1 MTFGTGHSEA
11 TLVQFPY
18 MYVARLRRR
27 TLRIIGLSTWVVA
40 SLPTLLICWHTP
52 GCTTPARFTLWVAAF
67 LLYGAVFWLASAAVD
82 DLAAASKRSGAHNI
96 ALIAVQSAATLLMV
110 YLVPC
115 FSISILLVPVAWQAA
130 LLLPLPTSIIWI
142 VFQSALLAVIFYTGL
157 TSGMSL
163 FATNTSL
170 GFQLFGL
177 LTALV
182 AKSEARARAELSQ
195 ANAELR
201 ATRELLAETS
211 RISERAR
218 ISDELHDVLGHNLAA
233 LSINLEVAKHL
244 TVGKAL
250 EHVEK
255 SQSLAKI
262 LLKDVRDV
270 VSAYTGDNHI
280 DVKRAVEAL
289 VDGLPC
295 PRIHLTL
302 PDDLK
307 VEDSTRANTLLRCVQ
322 EVVTNTLKHSEA
334 RNLWLE
340 IHKTDDGI
348 EVRARDDGRGAQTV
362 QVGRG
367 LTGMRKRLEQIGGKL
382 TIDSRPEEGFAV
394 QARLPF
400 GGAAS

>member
-1 MTFGTGHSEA
+1 M
-11 TLVQFPY
+11 
-18 MYVARLRRR
+18 
-27 TLRIIGLSTWVVA
+27 
-40 SLPTLLICWHTP
+40 
-52 GCTTPARFTLWVAAF
+52 
-67 LLYGAVFWLASAAVD
+67 
-82 DLAAASKRSGAHNI
+82 

-130 LLLPLPTSIIWI
+130 LLLPLLTSVIWI
-142 VFQSALLAVIFYTGL
+142 VVQSALLAVIFYTGL
-157 TSGMSL
+157 TSDMSL

-170 GFQLFGL
+170 GFQLFAL

-182 AKSEARARAELSQ
+182 AKSEASARAELSQ

-250 EHVEK
+250 EYVEK

-262 LLKDVRDV
+262 LLKDVREV
-270 VSAYTGDNHI
+270 VSACTGDNQI

-289 VDGLPC
+289 IDGLPC
-295 PRIHLTL
+295 PSIHLTL

-307 VEDSTRANTLLRCVQ
+307 VEDSTRANTLLRCIQ

-340 IHKTDDGI
+340 ILKTDDGI
-348 EVRARDDGRGAQTV
+348 EVRARDDGRGAQSV
-362 QVGRG
+362 LAGRG
-367 LTGMRKRLEQIGGKL
+367 LTGMRKRLEQI
-382 TIDSRPEEGFAV
+382 
-394 QARLPF
+394 
-400 GGAAS
+400 